1 VKVTHPFHPLA
12 GRQFTFAFRRHT
24 WGEDR
29 VFFLDGNGDLCG
41 LPAGWTDVAPVDPFV
56 AVAAGRSAL
65 RIADVVAL
73 ADLLD
78 GLRGD
83 DPSGA

>member
-1 VKVTHPFHPLA
+1 VRVIHPFHPLA
-12 GRQFTFAFRRHT
+12 GEEFRFAFRRQT

-29 VFFLDGNGDLCG
+29 VFFLDGQGDLRG

-65 RIADVVAL
+65 RVTDLLAL

-78 GLRGD
+78 GLCGND
-83 DPSGA
+83 AGSV